1 MSQRRG
7 RRIRA
12 VRVEQE
18 ERGQWIGIRELRY
31 VFTMSMIGGGGAR
44 HRGSRCLVFD
54 TFEFGV
60 ESGCAAAGARVPESG
75 VPSAGAAAG
84 ERTGQRTRRGSRESG
99 HAGRGLSPDAGRAL
113 VRPSGL
119 RSPLQLTRRLSLHR
133 RAASSAPPREVCE
146 VRGVVRERTSGR
158 GSALPLNAKA
168 VTRSLQIHI
177 VPAGPFLKDET
188 AVQRA

>member
-84 ERTGQRTRRGSRESG
+84 ERTDSG
-99 HAGRGLSPDAGRAL
+99 HDAARARAVTRGEDSRRTPDAR
-113 VRPSGL
+113 
-119 RSPLQLTRRLSLHR
+119 
-133 RAASSAPPREVCE
+133 SSAPPASAHRYSLLDGFLYTDARRAPPRPERCARSEVSCE
-146 VRGVVRERTSGR
+146 RGRPVAGR
-158 GSALPLNAKA
+158 HS
-168 VTRSLQIHI
+168 H
-177 VPAGPFLKDET
+177 
-188 AVQRA
+188 